1 MTKKKLAWIVGVW
14 LLLGVIVCVCVS
26 LIAENDN
33 AKEAA
38 KEIKQSTAATAPAA
52 EEKPARQYFKA
63 GIDNGAII
71 RNPLMRNYNNSS
83 RNDTPNGWLQVVSL
97 AADEWESVTGED
109 LTAFFNAAD
118 FSGCFGL
125 YFLERGNGFAYTG
138 RGLRIILKGQNS
150 SLGEFDADNL
160 NDIKLKNE
168 VRQFFYYADEKRIQY
183 FNASDSDD
191 EPLRDLLES
200 DKPLLW

>member
-1 MTKKKLAWIVGVW
+1 MTKKKIAWIVGVW

-52 EEKPARQYFKA
+52 EQKPAVQYLRPGVSNDVIVRNA
-63 GIDNGAII
+63 LI
-71 RNPLMRNYNNSS
+71 RNYDGGYRS
-83 RNDTPNGWLQVVSL
+83 DTPFGWRQIVSL
-97 AADEWESVTGED
+97 AADEWKSVTGAD
-109 LTAFFNAAD
+109 LLAFFDWADLSNENA
-118 FSGCFGL
+118 L
-125 YFLERGNGFAYTG
+125 YFLERVGGYTG
-138 RGLRIILKGQNS
+138 RGLLISQNGKFA
-150 SLGEFDADNL
+150 SLGEFDTDNL
-160 NDIKLKNE
+160 NDIKKKSE
-168 VRQFFYYADEKRIQY
+168 ARQFFYYADEKRIQY

>member
-1 MTKKKLAWIVGVW
+1 MTKKKIAWIIGVW

-38 KEIKQSTAATAPAA
+38 KEIKQSTAATASAA
-52 EEKPARQYFKA
+52 EQKPAVQYLRPGVSNDVKVRNA
-63 GIDNGAII
+63 LI
-71 RNPLMRNYNNSS
+71 RNYDGGY
-83 RNDTPNGWLQVVSL
+83 RNDTPFGWRQIVSL
-97 AADEWESVTGED
+97 APDEWKSVTGAD
-109 LTAFFNAAD
+109 LLAFFDWADLSNENA
-118 FSGCFGL
+118 L
-125 YFLERGNGFAYTG
+125 YFLERGGGYTG
-138 RGLRIILKGQNS
+138 RGLLITQNGKFA
-150 SLGEFDADNL
+150 SLGEFDTDNL
-160 NDIKLKNE
+160 NDIKKKSE
-168 VRQFFYYADEKRIQY
+168 ARQFFYYADEKRIQY

>member
-14 LLLGVIVCVCVS
+14 LLLGVIVCVCFS

-52 EEKPARQYFKA
+52 EEKPAVQYLRPGVSNDVKA
-63 GIDNGAII
+63 RNALI
-71 RNPLMRNYNNSS
+71 RNYDGGYRS
-83 RNDTPNGWLQVVSL
+83 DTPFGWRQIVSL
-97 AADEWESVTGED
+97 APDEWESVTGAD
-109 LTAFFNAAD
+109 LLAFFNAVD
-118 FSGCFGL
+118 FSGGHEL
-125 YFLERGNGFAYTG
+125 YFLERGGGYTG
-138 RGLRIILKGQNS
+138 RGLFVSTKGKS
-150 SLGEFDADNL
+150 ASLGEFDAGNM
-160 NDIKLKNE
+160 NDIKKKSE
-168 VRQFFYYADEKRIQY
+168 ARQFFYYADEKRIQY

-191 EPLRDLLES
+191 EPMRDLQES

>member
-1 MTKKKLAWIVGVW
+1 MTKKKIAWIVGVW

-52 EEKPARQYFKA
+52 EQKPAVQYLRPGVSNDVKVRNA
-63 GIDNGAII
+63 LI
-71 RNPLMRNYNNSS
+71 RNYDGGY
-83 RNDTPNGWLQVVSL
+83 RNDTPFGWRQIVSL
-97 AADEWESVTGED
+97 APDEWESVTGAD
-109 LTAFFNAAD
+109 LLAFFNAVD
-118 FSGCFGL
+118 FSGGHEL
-125 YFLERGNGFAYTG
+125 YFLERGGGYTG
-138 RGLRIILKGQNS
+138 RGLFVSTKGKS
-150 SLGEFDADNL
+150 ASLGEFDAGNL
-160 NDIKLKNE
+160 NDIKKKSE
-168 VRQFFYYADEKRIQY
+168 ARQFFYYADEKRIQY

-191 EPLRDLLES
+191 EPMRDLQES

>member
-1 MTKKKLAWIVGVW
+1 MTKKKIAWIIGVW

-38 KEIKQSTAATAPAA
+38 KEIKQSTAATATAA

-109 LTAFFNAAD
+109 LTAFFYAAD

-125 YFLERGNGFAYTG
+125 YFLERGGGYTG
-138 RGLRIILKGQNS
+138 RGLLITQNGKFA
-150 SLGEFDADNL
+150 SLGEFDTDNL
-160 NDIKLKNE
+160 NDIKKKSE
-168 VRQFFYYADEKRIQY
+168 ARQFFYYADEKRIQY